1 MTFDDTLKVL
11 EKWASLNRTDCQLAG
26 AYDQADNFQMV
37 LSIVELVR
45 SQRALITKHDEIH
58 RAHEAEIAR
67 LSTLVHQ
74 R

>member
-11 EKWASLNRTDCQLAG
+11 EKWAAISRTDCQLAG

-45 SQRALITKHDEIH
+45 SQCALITKHDEIH

-67 LSTLVHQ
+67 LSTLVHS